1 MATATSQQN
10 SASTIKG
17 AAAGRSDLFKLM
29 PDQLVI
35 VKDKAHPLY
44 DDRVTIPLP
53 EWLID
58 SVIEHGILHNVLV
71 RRNGHLFEVQDGRQ
85 RVRAAIE
92 ANKRLQKAGSDKLVL
107 VPVVMRKDDDLTA
120 AKVTVAANEHRQSDP
135 PVVKARKAQHL
146 LDLGATEGET
156 ARQFG
161 VSVPALKNLLKV
173 LDTSAEVQTM
183 VNDGQVPLTAATRL
197 ADLPRDEQKAAME
210 EIRAAGMNV
219 TRASAS
225 KKVAAKKEARRTGAP
240 ERAITLAPKR
250 KLLAAVAAAFA
261 DDDRERSQQMYYLL
275 TWVLT
280 GEKATKINGPLDHD
294 TLASFLKSMEA

>member
-1 MATATSQQN
+1 MATATSLQN

-35 VKDKAHPLY
+35 VMDKAHPLY
-44 DDRVTIPLP
+44 DERVTLPLP
-53 EWLID
+53 DWLVD
-58 SVIEHGILHNVLV
+58 SVIEHGILQNVLV

-107 VPVVMRKDDDLTA
+107 VPVTMRKDDDVTA
-120 AKVTVAANEHRQSDP
+120 AKVTVAANEHRQADP

-146 LDLGATEGET
+146 LDLGASEDDI

-161 VSVPALKNLLKV
+161 ITVPALKNMLKI
-173 LDTSAEVQTM
+173 LDASAEVQHM
-183 VNDGQVPLTAATRL
+183 VNEGQVPLTAATRI

-210 EIRAAGMNV
+210 EIRAAGLNV

-225 KKVAAKKEARRTGAP
+225 KKVAAKKEARRTGSP
-240 ERAITLAPKR
+240 EKAITLAPKR
-250 KLLAAVAAAFA
+250 KVLAALAEAFA
-261 DDDRERSQQMYYLL
+261 DDERERSQQMYYLL
-275 TWVLT
+275 TWILT
-280 GEKATKINGPLDHD
+280 GEKASKINGPLDHD
-294 TLASFLKSMEA
+294 TVASFLKAQEA